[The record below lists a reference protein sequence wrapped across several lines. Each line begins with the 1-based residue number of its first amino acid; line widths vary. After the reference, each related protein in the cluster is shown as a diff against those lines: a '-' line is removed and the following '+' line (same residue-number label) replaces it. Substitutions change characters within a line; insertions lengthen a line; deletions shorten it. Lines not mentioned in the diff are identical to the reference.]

1 MTDSFRD
8 KFLTN
13 IAKTLGVS
21 AADMSADYER
31 RYSQGALY
39 ERALR
44 QQEAIRRQATTW
56 ADILYDKYVTDAVMR
71 AYIKLP
77 LADEIRYITGY
88 HPQRLLPAPSKPI
101 DLWGPKVQELLSTPT
116 SEWFLDKFFPNVMSE
131 FIDFEP
137 VPKLTRYYIEG
148 GHFDMY
154 DREPRRIAP
163 FVKPAAMGKTFYPAA
178 FDEFD
183 KAFPHL
189 AAEDDRRMAE
199 FSAITGRRR
208 REPTFITP
216 TGRISY
222 PHIKPSEAMKEGA
235 KSHMAIIAGA
245 DYATIELQMLSAMQM
260 PSVRCLVLDLDSPGG
275 ETRGNP
281 QQELYASLLGGLKPI
296 HEDVV
301 DTAAGKRDKS
311 YLKHDPSKSH
321 KRRKRK

>member
-1 MTDSFRD
+1 MTDSFRED
-8 KFLTN
+8 FLAN

-21 AADMSADYER
+21 AADMSAETEA

-88 HPQRLLPAPSKPI
+88 HPQRLLEHKPEI
-101 DLWGPKVQELLSTPT
+101 TTTRSTVRYEDGSIESLT
-116 SEWFLDKFFPNVMSE
+116 VTRGAMRTYEKSEPWPFEKFFHRDLGEEYISFSDM
-131 FIDFEP
+131 
-137 VPKLTRYYIEG
+137 PKLTRYYIEG

-154 DREPRRIAP
+154 DREPRRLAP
-163 FVKPAAMGKTFYPAA
+163 FVSP
-178 FDEFD
+178 
-183 KAFPHL
+183 
-189 AAEDDRRMAE
+189 
-199 FSAITGRRR
+199 TGRRR
-208 REPTFITP
+208 LEPTFMP
-216 TGRISY
+216 MGRISY
-222 PHIKPSEAMKEGA
+222 PTLTKPANVG
-235 KSHMAIIAGA
+235 KSHMAVITGA
-245 DYATIELQMLSAMQM
+245 DYAAVERQILAAMDLA
-260 PSVRCLVLDLDSPGG
+260 SVRCLVLDLDSPGG
-275 ETRGNP
+275 EIPRNP
-281 QQELYASLLGGLKPI
+281 QQELYARGTFDEMLADARDRSRRLYENKPI
-296 HEDVV
+296 FEDVDAVV